1 MVKPLCRIFITLAF
15 SLALWPARVPAQGG
29 APKKVFVI
37 TDLEGVDGIF
47 DFNLQCI
54 PDKSPRYAE
63 SRKLLTA
70 EVDAAVKGLYE
81 GGAGRVVVYDGH
93 AGGHNLL
100 PFDLD
105 PRVDLLAGAPVPPTL
120 QLDPSY
126 AAVVFIGLHAMAG
139 TANAILPHSYT
150 WDIENIWVNGKKVG
164 EIGGRV
170 MLAGSFGIPAIMLAG
185 DHAACE
191 EFLQLVPQG
200 ECAEVKRGVGPTVGF
215 TLTSSAACAL
225 IEEKA
230 RQAIRHLSQVK
241 PYTVKGPVQV
251 KVELTSSTRA
261 RSFTAQPGV
270 EQLDGRTWVFRGKDL
285 TKAWLKFSSF

>member
-1 MVKPLCRIFITLAF
+1 MEKSFHRVLLTLAF
-15 SLALWPARVPAQGG
+15 LLALWPTLVVAQGSR
-29 APKKVFVI
+29 PKKVFVI

-70 EVDAAVKGLYE
+70 EVNAAVKGLYE
-81 GGAGRVVVYDGH
+81 GGAGSVVVYDGH

-105 PRVDLLAGAPVPPTL
+105 PRADLLAGTPVPPTL
-120 QLDPSY
+120 ELDPSY
-126 AAVVFIGLHAMAG
+126 AAVIFIGLHAMAG
-139 TANAILPHSYT
+139 TPQAILPHSYT
-150 WDIENIWVNGKKVG
+150 WDIQNIWVNGKKVG

-185 DHAACE
+185 DHAACG

-200 ECAEVKRGVGPTVGF
+200 ECAEVKHGVGPTAGF

-225 IEEKA
+225 IEKKA
-230 RQAIRHLSQVK
+230 SQAMRRLAEVK
-241 PYTVKGPVQV
+241 PYTVKGPVKV
-251 KVELTSSTRA
+251 KVELVSSPSA
-261 RSFTAQPGV
+261 RTFTQQPGV
-270 EQLDGRTWVFRGKDL
+270 EQLDGRTWLFRGNDL
-285 TKAWLKFSSF
+285 TRAWLKFSSF

>member
-1 MVKPLCRIFITLAF
+1 MAKPFYRVTSTLAF
-15 SLALWPARVPAQGG
+15 LLALWPTLVLAQGG

-54 PDKSPRYAE
+54 PDKSPRYSE

-70 EVDAAVKGLYE
+70 EVNAAVKGLYE
-81 GGAGRVVVYDGH
+81 GGAGSVVVYDGH

-105 PRVDLLAGAPVPPTL
+105 SRVDLLAGTPVPPTL
-120 QLDPSY
+120 ELDSSY

-139 TANAILPHSYT
+139 TPNAILPHSYT

-191 EFLQLVPQG
+191 EFHQLVPQG
-200 ECAEVKRGVGPTVGF
+200 ECAEVKRGVGPAAGF

-225 IEEKA
+225 IEKKA
-230 RQAIRHLSQVK
+230 RQAMRRHAEIK
-241 PYTVKGPVQV
+241 PYTVKGPVKV
-251 KVELTSSTRA
+251 KVELVSSPSA
-261 RSFTAQPGV
+261 RTFTQQPGV
-270 EQLDGRTWVFRGKDL
+270 EQLDGRTWVFRGNDL
-285 TKAWLKFSSF
+285 LRAWLKFSSF